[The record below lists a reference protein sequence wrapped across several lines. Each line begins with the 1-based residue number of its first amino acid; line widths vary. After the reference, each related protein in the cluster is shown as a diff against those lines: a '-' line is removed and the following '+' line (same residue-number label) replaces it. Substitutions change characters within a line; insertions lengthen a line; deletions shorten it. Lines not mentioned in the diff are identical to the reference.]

1 MKNIPLIFGVIA
13 LLTMSS
19 TMAFSTDE
27 ERINDFLN
35 TLEVGSFQ
43 QKEQM
48 LNRLQWSGLTSSKL
62 YDNIARRVE
71 TQYTELNLE
80 KRQLNLVAYQ
90 VRALGYSGNE
100 IYRKLITDVSQHAGS
115 QKLKRHAKKALSDL
129 DQFVVWNTLIADS
142 SFSVEGKSAE
152 TTMYMKM
159 LSIDDFFVQR
169 LAARAIF
176 HEQLQD
182 ADLLDLASDK
192 LKALYLHKNLDAE
205 WQDTASWLC
214 KAIGQNGAEKHIE
227 LLSQVAKNTPHRKI
241 NKYASK
247 YLKQK

>member
-1 MKNIPLIFGVIA
+1 MKSLPLIFGVIS
-13 LLTMSS
+13 LLTMSAA
-19 TMAFSTDE
+19 MAFSTDE

-48 LNRLQWSGLTSSKL
+48 LNRLQWSGLTSPKL

-71 TQYTELNLE
+71 VQYTELNLE

-129 DQFVVWNTLIADS
+129 DQFVVWNKLIADS
-142 SFSVEGKSAE
+142 SFAVESKSAE
-152 TTMYMKM
+152 IAMYMKM
-159 LSIDDFFVQR
+159 LSINDFFVQR

-182 ADLLDLASDK
+182 PDLLDLASEK
-192 LKALYLHKNLDAE
+192 LSVLYMDENLDAE

-214 KAIGQNGAEKHIE
+214 KALGQSRPGKYAE
-227 LLSQVAKNTPHRKI
+227 LLTIVANESPHRKI
-241 NKYASK
+241 QKYARK
-247 YLKQK
+247 YLK